1 MTSANAHPTPV
12 PSENGEKTGSDW
24 LNAYA
29 EMPFGEICELPELS
43 KEIDAAG
50 RLAHEELRGRFH
62 GLVVTARSVFVWFT
76 SAVLMLVFVP
86 IIGLIWI
93 TERNPYH
100 PRTSRWVRLLSR
112 LSTRVNPL
120 IRLHVDGRDVPEPT
134 RTYVLVANHQ
144 SLTDI
149 PLLSHLPLTMKWV
162 AKASLFKVPLLGH
175 LMRWSGDIPVNFR
188 SPNRK
193 AEVMDPTSAYIERGY
208 NVIFFPEGKR
218 SIDGEINKFY
228 SGAFE
233 LAIATGAPILPIAL
247 DGLWDFLPVH
257 SWKFGGKRDIRLKI
271 LPPIE
276 TTGLTVCKEDIAF
289 LREKVRYRM
298 IDQLAAWRGV
308 PPETIDGLLREPVR
322 SPSGSE

>member
-1 MTSANAHPTPV
+1 MSSAETPTPS
-12 PSENGEKTGSDW
+12 PAPAMASDW
-24 LNAYA
+24 LLAYA
-29 EMPFGEICELPELS
+29 EMPFGEVCELPDSE
-43 KEIDAAG
+43 AAKPLVFEARKG
-50 RLAHEELRGRFH
+50 RLEPVR
-62 GLVVTARSVFVWFT
+62 VTVRSLFVWI
-76 SAVLMLVFVP
+76 SNAVLMLVFVP
-86 IIGLIWI
+86 VIGIIWI

-100 PRTSRWVRLLSR
+100 PRTSRWVRFLSR

-120 IRLHVDGRDVPEPT
+120 TRLHVEGRDVPEPG
-134 RTYVLVANHQ
+134 RTYVLVSNHQ

-149 PLLSHLPLTMKWV
+149 PLLSHLPVTMKWV

-247 DGLWDFLPVH
+247 DGLWDFLPVS
-257 SWKFGGKRDIRLKI
+257 SWKFGAKRDIRLKI

-308 PPETIDGLLREPVR
+308 PPETIDGLLRD
-322 SPSGSE
+322 SNGKKKSSDDKK